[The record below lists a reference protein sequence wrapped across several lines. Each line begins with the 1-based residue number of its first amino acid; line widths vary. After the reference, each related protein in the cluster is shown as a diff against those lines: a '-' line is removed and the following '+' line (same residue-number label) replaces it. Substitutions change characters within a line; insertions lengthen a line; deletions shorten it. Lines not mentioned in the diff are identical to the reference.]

1 MVFRLDLNQKKT
13 KSDMK
18 IDDFYIGQ
26 TASLKKVFN
35 SDDVKAFAELSFDR
49 NPIHLDE
56 KYAENTL
63 FGKRIVHGFLVG
75 SLISAVFGTKL
86 PGEGAIYL
94 HQEMNFRK
102 PVYHGQVIT
111 ATVVVTNIRKDK
123 SILYFDTICENEK
136 GETVIDGKAI
146 LKV

>member
-1 MVFRLDLNQKKT
+1 
-13 KSDMK
+13 MK

-26 TASLKKVFN
+26 SASLKKVFR
-35 SDDVKAFAELSFDR
+35 SDEVLAFADLSLDK
-49 NPIHLDE
+49 NPIHIDE
-56 KYAENTL
+56 NYAEQGL

-86 PGEGAIYL
+86 PGEGAVYL

-102 PVYHGQVIT
+102 PVFHGDEIT
-111 ATVVVTNIRKDK
+111 AIVTVTNVRRDK
-123 SILYFDTICENEK
+123 SILYFDTKCENDR
-136 GETVIDGKAI
+136 GEVVIDGKAI

>member
-1 MVFRLDLNQKKT
+1 MR
-13 KSDMK
+13 
-18 IDDFYIGQ
+18 IEDFYIGQ
-26 TASLKKVFN
+26 SASLKKVFD
-35 SDDVKAFAELSFDR
+35 SDEVLAFAELSLDR
-49 NPIHLDE
+49 NPIHIDE
-56 KYAENTL
+56 NYAEHGL

-102 PVYHGQVIT
+102 PVFHGDEIT
-111 ATVVVTNIRKDK
+111 ATVTVTNVRKDK
-123 SILYFDTICENEK
+123 SILYFDTKCEN
-136 GETVIDGKAI
+136 GRGDVVIDGKAV